1 MNFSLKMSCKDF
13 EEHASAEYCRL
24 GLIILS
30 FFFITS
36 LLSHMNT
43 TSIKIDTR
51 PIVLSRGIFDLLKS
65 HLRRRK
71 LSKYNENKL
80 ELELRYARQVL
91 HRELPEDIVT
101 VNTRVRVK
109 ELVSGNEF
117 TYNLVA
123 AEHAKRKN
131 NTLSILSPIGV
142 AMLGYPQGAE
152 LQWEMPEGIKVFRI
166 EEVLR
171 S

>member
-1 MNFSLKMSCKDF
+1 MNHSLKMSYKDF
-13 EEHASAEYCRL
+13 EENASAEYSRL
-24 GLIILS
+24 RRIVFL
-30 FFFITS
+30 FFITS
-36 LLSHMNT
+36 LLLHMNT

-65 HLRRRK
+65 HLRKRK
-71 LSKYNENKL
+71 LSKYNEDKL
-80 ELELRYARQVL
+80 ELELRHAKQVL
-91 HRELPEDIVT
+91 HRELPEDVVT
-101 VNTRVRVK
+101 IDTCVRVR

-117 TYNLVA
+117 TYHLVA
-123 AEHAKRKN
+123 PDKAKKKN

-166 EEVLR
+166 EEVSR
-171 S
+171 N

>member
-1 MNFSLKMSCKDF
+1 MN
-13 EEHASAEYCRL
+13 
-24 GLIILS
+24 I
-30 FFFITS
+30 
-36 LLSHMNT
+36 

-91 HRELPEDIVT
+91 HRELPEDVVT

-123 AEHAKRKN
+123 PEHAKRKN

>member
-1 MNFSLKMSCKDF
+1 MSCKDF
-13 EEHASAEYCRL
+13 EENASAEYSRL
-24 GLIILS
+24 RLIVFL
-30 FFFITS
+30 FFITS
-36 LLSHMNT
+36 LLSYMNT

-71 LSKYNENKL
+71 LSKYNEDKL

-91 HRELPEDIVT
+91 HRELPEDVVT
-101 VNTRVRVK
+101 VNTCVRVK

-117 TYNLVA
+117 TYHLVA
-123 AEHAKRKN
+123 PDQAKRKN

-152 LQWEMPEGIKVFRI
+152 LQWEMPEGVKVFRI
-166 EEVLR
+166 EEVSR
-171 S
+171 N